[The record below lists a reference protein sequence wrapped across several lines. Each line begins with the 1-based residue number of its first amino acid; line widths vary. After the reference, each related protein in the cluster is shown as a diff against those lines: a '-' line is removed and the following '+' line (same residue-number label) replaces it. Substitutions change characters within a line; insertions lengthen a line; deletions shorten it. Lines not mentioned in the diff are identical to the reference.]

1 MNTPSK
7 VSRWLR
13 NGKWHPGPRQLPR
26 GVCSR
31 CTDHNMIVAPIWR
44 RVWPVTIH
52 LALVYKRV
60 CLVDRVRR
68 LVYIASLSS
77 TFSCRSLPQSR
88 VFLMSSPGS
97 PALQQLYHLDRSSS
111 DFHDRLCNVF
121 YGSEYSQCVPNLE
134 GDDLVWLVD
143 YLDKVCR
150 RVTFP
155 FSAST
160 SLDSR

>member
-1 MNTPSK
+1 MRPCLS
-7 VSRWLR
+7 
-13 NGKWHPGPRQLPR
+13 HPTLTTLSV
-26 GVCSR
+26 VCNR
-31 CTDHNMIVAPIWR
+31 FWRIRPIYKQVLIFPMAPIWR

-143 YLDKVCR
+143 YLDKVCC

-155 FSAST
+155 RPLLQLA
-160 SLDSR
+160 